1 MQQSPDPS
9 PEPSRLEIPLSDPRH
24 PRHNR
29 PARHLVRYLALSSR
43 GIALAGRAIAPWVD
57 LWVRLWLAQTFLVS
71 GLLKAGNWD
80 NALAL
85 ARYEYPVSW
94 MDPVSA
100 AYTGVTIELVAPVLL
115 ALGLA
120 TRAGALALL
129 ALTLVIQLHYQAL
142 EIHLLWA
149 ALLGLL
155 VVRGA
160 GAFSLDRLFVR
171 GLADS
176 AVPGAGALIR
186 VATAFTRYGEP
197 VYVLLLRLWLAV
209 ALVSAGVGNIDA
221 PEPFFIVK
229 TLAPISGPAGF
240 VSALL
245 LAVGLASRPVALA
258 LILVVLGLEIME
270 PAQLDNVH
278 YLALLL
284 AGFALYG
291 AGSLSLD
298 ALIGARLRL
307 RFPELDGRP
316 AYGLEG
322 LPRVVVVGAG
332 FGGLACVKALRHTPV
347 AVTLIDRHNYH
358 LFQPLLYQV
367 ATTALAPGDIAVP
380 IRSLLRDQLNARV
393 LLGEV
398 TGVDTTGAQV
408 LVGSQCIP
416 YDYLVL
422 ATGASH
428 SYFGRDEWA
437 PFAPGLKQ
445 IRDATRVRSRLLLAF
460 ERAEATED
468 LDERRALLTFLIVGA
483 GPTGVELAGAI
494 AELARFGMEK
504 EFRHLDPAS
513 ARVVLVQSGPRILPV
528 FAEKLSARAEAS
540 LRRLG
545 VEVLTDS
552 RVEAIDAGGVQV
564 SGTPIVARTVFW
576 AAGVIASPAGEWLG
590 VACDRSGRV
599 EVGPNLSVPGL
610 PDVFV
615 VGDTAASNAW
625 NGRPVPG
632 LGPAAKQAG
641 SYAASVIRA
650 RVEDRAAP
658 APFKY
663 MHLGSL
669 ATIGRKAAVAD
680 FGFVRLSGTLAWW
693 LWGLVHVSFLAGM
706 RNRVSVMLDWAW
718 AYVTFRSST
727 RLITAEAHSS
737 SDPGTHHED

>member
-1 MQQSPDPS
+1 MQRYTDQS
-9 PEPSRLEIPLSDPRH
+9 PEPDRLAIPLSDPRH

-29 PARHLVRYLALSSR
+29 
-43 GIALAGRAIAPWVD
+43 LAGPLVFYCRTIDLAGTAIAPWVD
-57 LWVRLWLAQTFLVS
+57 LWVRLWLARTFLVS
-71 GLLKAGNWD
+71 GLLKVGNWD

-94 MDPVSA
+94 MDPATA
-100 AYTGVTIELVAPVLL
+100 AYTGVAIELVAPLL
-115 ALGLA
+115 LVFGLA
-120 TRAGALALL
+120 TRAGAATLL
-129 ALTLVIQLHYQAL
+129 ALTLVIQFSYQSFDAQ
-142 EIHLLWA
+142 LLWA
-149 ALLGLL
+149 ALLGWLL
-155 VVRGA
+155 VRGA
-160 GAFSLDRLFVR
+160 GALSLDRLFVR

-176 AVPGAGALIR
+176 ALPGAAALVRGA
-186 VATAFTRYGEP
+186 AAFTRYGEP
-197 VYVLLLRLWLAV
+197 VYLLLLRLWLAV
-209 ALVSAGVGNIDA
+209 ALVAVSTGGG
-221 PEPFFIVK
+221 EGLGSFFILK
-229 TLAPISGPAGF
+229 TLVPFAG
-240 VSALL
+240 A
-245 LAVGLASRPVALA
+245 LAVVVALFLAAGLALRPVAIA
-258 LILVVLGLEIME
+258 LILIVLGVQVME

-284 AGFALYG
+284 AGFVLYG
-291 AGSLSLD
+291 AGDASLD
-298 ALIGARLRL
+298 GLIAARLRR
-307 RFPELDGRP
+307 RFPQLDGRP
-316 AYGLEG
+316 AFDLEG

-347 AVTLIDRHNYH
+347 DITLIDRHNYH

-380 IRSLLRDQLNARV
+380 IRSLLRDQFNARV

-398 TGVDTTGAQV
+398 SGVDSARKQV
-408 LVGSQCIP
+408 LIGSRRLP

-428 SYFGRDEWA
+428 SYFGRDDWA

-445 IRDATRVRSRLLLAF
+445 IQDATAVRSRILLAF
-460 ERAEATED
+460 EQAEAAED
-468 LDERRALLTFLIVGA
+468 PEERQALLTFLIVGA

-528 FAEKLSARAEAS
+528 FPEKLSTRAEVS
-540 LRRLG
+540 LHKLG

-552 RVEAIDAGGVQV
+552 RVEAIDAEGVKV
-564 SGTPIVARTVFW
+564 NGTAIVARTVFW
-576 AAGVIASPAGEWLG
+576 AAGVVASPAGRWLG

-599 EVGPNLSVPGL
+599 EVGPDLSVLAL
-610 PDVFV
+610 PEVFV

-625 NGRPVPG
+625 DGKPVPG

-641 SYAASVIRA
+641 TYAADVIRA
-650 RVEDRAAP
+650 RVEGRAP
-658 APFKY
+658 LAPFKY
-663 MHLGSL
+663 VHLGSL

-680 FGFVRLSGTLAWW
+680 FGFLRLSGTLAWW
-693 LWGLVHVSFLAGM
+693 LWGLVHVYFLAGM
-706 RNRVSVMLDWAW
+706 RNRISVMLDWAW

-727 RLITAEAHSS
+727 RLITAGVTSSTDPEAR
-737 SDPGTHHED
+737 HED